1 MRLQIIVVGML
12 VAQSAVTLAVDPAGP
27 QIARSHIQP
36 VSEVVA
42 AERGNVWSGLVTSRA
57 PALLREHLQLERGA
71 GLVVDAVAPGSQAE
85 TAGLRPRDVLVA
97 IDGQLLVLPDQLSA
111 LLAESG
117 PDAPLECRVVRGG
130 REQRL
135 SLRRPAARTA
145 LPHKDHA
152 SSAAVAPRPL
162 PMLRPTPSTLALLPA
177 KPSPKATPV
186 MVQGD
191 GTLVQKGADYS
202 LNLSPDAEPTLT
214 VRDSQGLVVFNGSIA
229 TPQQRGRLPEA
240 VRDRVAD
247 LERLR
252 LARQEGVVSAST
264 EQAGQAGSQRIGAL
278 DIEPVTVR

>member
-1 MRLQIIVVGML
+1 MRLQIFVIGML
-12 VAQSAVTLAVDPAGP
+12 VARSAVGLAAESSGP
-27 QIARSHIQP
+27 QVARSHIQP

-42 AERGNVWSGLVTSRA
+42 IERGNVWSGLVTSRA

-85 TAGLRPRDVLVA
+85 TAGLRPRDVLVS
-97 IDGQLLVLPDQLSA
+97 IDDQLLVLPDQLSA
-111 LLAESG
+111 LLTESD

-135 SLRRPAARTA
+135 SLRRPATRTQVS
-145 LPHKDHA
+145 KDHA

-177 KPSPKATPV
+177 TPSPKATPV

-202 LNLSPDAEPTLT
+202 LNLSPDSDPTLT
-214 VRDSQGLVVFNGSIA
+214 VRDANGLVVFNGSI
-229 TPQQRGRLPEA
+229 TTSEQRGRLPEA
-240 VRDRVAD
+240 VRNRVAD

-252 LARQEGVVSAST
+252 LARQAGVVSASS
-264 EQAGQAGSQRIGAL
+264 EQAGKNGDQRIGAL